1 MTQGFFYKNF
11 GHIWDARFV
20 YKNPGLISDKRFVHK
35 YEKEFEC
42 SQCKS
47 RFISKTKMNIHVDS
61 VHKKVKVVKVYQC
74 FTCENEFSLKSTL
87 KRHIQNVHSKG
98 KIEQRL
104 EEDES
109 DKHL

>member
-1 MTQGFFYKNF
+1 
-11 GHIWDARFV
+11 
-20 YKNPGLISDKRFVHK
+20 
-35 YEKEFEC
+35 
-42 SQCKS
+42 
-47 RFISKTKMNIHVDS
+47 MNIHVDS

-74 FTCENEFSLKSTL
+74 LTCENEFSLKSTL